1 MAITVNTDTYISLAD
16 ASTYVAANYISTD
29 TEYTTWTALT
39 DGNKEIYLKKATKKI
54 DRQIIRGVKAVSTQ
68 ALAFPRTI
76 YSYAGQGIKT
86 ENTFFISGYYTQSA
100 VPQAVKDA
108 QVEEAL
114 CMAMGESDRRKL
126 RREGVKSFSLGS
138 LSESYSGKPSDLISS
153 NAKELLKPY
162 LAGMVPVI

>member
-1 MAITVNTDTYISLAD
+1 MALTVGTNSYITLTEVATYLAE
-16 ASTYVAANYISTD
+16 NYISTD
-29 TEYTTWTALT
+29 SEYITWNALSEA
-39 DGNKEIYLKKATKKI
+39 NKEVYLRKACKKI
-54 DRQIIRGVKAVSTQ
+54 DRQIIRGVRAVSTQ

-76 YSYAGQGIKT
+76 YSYSGQGIKT

-126 RREGVKSFSLGS
+126 QREGVKSFSLGS